1 VICNFERVKIVQIVT
16 KAAVSVAKAL
26 RMAKEIEREIEFEK
40 PASVSSTFKCRVK
53 PR

>member
-40 PASVSSTFKCRVK
+40 PARLGCLVERFVG
-53 PR
+53 P